1 MLKKDLRSLTEEET
15 VGLAVRIGLPA
26 FRGRQVF
33 AWVHCH
39 GAEDFAGLK
48 NLPQTARDTLA
59 EVAFIGV
66 PAVVTCLQSK
76 SGNTSKYLFEFADGE
91 RVETALMFY
100 ARDNSRDRV
109 TCCVST
115 QSGCAMG
122 CAFCATAL
130 CGVGRNLS
138 AGEIVSQVLAA
149 DREAKR
155 KGFTGVTNVVY
166 MGMGEPFL
174 NISETEKSVRIL
186 NSAEGLGIGARRITI
201 STCGIVPGIYEMAQW
216 GLQAELAVSLH
227 AADDEKRTSLM
238 PVARKYGLDELM
250 KACEHYWKI
259 TGNKTT
265 FEYAM
270 FDGVNDNAD
279 DAHRLGKLLK
289 GKKVFVNIIPA
300 NKVTETGFLPS
311 KGENIKAFINIVR
324 DYGIEILARE
334 PRGVDIDAA
343 CGQLRRR

>member
-1 MLKKDLRSLTEEET
+1 MKKDLRSLTEAEIIE
-15 VGLAVRIGLPA
+15 LAVSIGLPA

-48 NLPQTARDTLA
+48 NLPQNARDALA

-66 PAVVTCLQSK
+66 PSVVARLQSK

-100 ARDNSRDRV
+100 ARDNSRNRV

-115 QSGCAMG
+115 QSGCSMG
-122 CAFCATAL
+122 CTFCATAL
-130 CGVGRNLS
+130 CGHGRNLS
-138 AGEIVSQVLAA
+138 AGEIISQVLAA
-149 DREAKR
+149 DREAKER
-155 KGFTGVTNVVY
+155 GFSGVTNVVY
-166 MGMGEPFL
+166 MGMGEPLL
-174 NISETEKSVRIL
+174 NISEVEKSVRIL
-186 NSAEGLGIGARRITI
+186 NSSEGLEIGARRITI
-201 STCGIVPGIYEMAQW
+201 STCGIAPAIYEMAQW
-216 GLQAELAVSLH
+216 GLQVELAVSLH
-227 AADDEKRTSLM
+227 AADDEKRVVLM
-238 PVARKYGLDELM
+238 PIARKYGLDELM

-270 FDGVNDNAD
+270 FDGVNDSGD

-289 GKKVFVNIIPA
+289 GKKVFINIIPA
-300 NKVTETGFLPS
+300 NKVTETGFSPS
-311 KGENIKAFINIVR
+311 KGESIKAFINIVR

-334 PRGVDIDAA
+334 PRGIDIDAA